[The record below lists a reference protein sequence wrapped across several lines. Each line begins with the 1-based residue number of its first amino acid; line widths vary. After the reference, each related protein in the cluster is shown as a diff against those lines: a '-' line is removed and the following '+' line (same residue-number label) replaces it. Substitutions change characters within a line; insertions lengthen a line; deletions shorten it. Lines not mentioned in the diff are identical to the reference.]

1 MRRKQMRRNEL
12 PDTCLSTLPSTGQ
25 LIVLK
30 HGVRGYYR
38 SEWDTG
44 NRAEN
49 RDIADSHNRRRGI
62 TDIQE
67 TAMMAGSMFGWD
79 TPGADP
85 QWYLDHA
92 KYGNS
97 AMIKGYIKDPIMSVY
112 YPVIGFLLRY
122 KILGREKMYL
132 PVSALSKE
140 LLGARSQ
147 FVMQPDLVCGVPMM
161 PVKAQQAQNG
171 SYTMELESG
180 SYVIGEIINADYK
193 ITARVCVGNAEFA
206 LGEHPKAPAPFVTWQ
221 RNCKNDEDGPPN
233 FFWGHY
239 GADRAAMIEPVN
251 IMGVIAFPEPDKS
264 KRRIRFID
272 PEYNTLFYIPDGGSI
287 VMTRLDG
294 GSVIR
299 FCTYIDDY
307 HTLVGSNVYHIC
319 EFAEMAQ
326 RTGTVYEP
334 LDPIQQPADA
344 GCYEIYQ
351 IDNVAKVDYAFM
363 RCECAKGK
371 LRAAHYR
378 KAFAGVL
385 APNMTL
391 EELYRKHNADT
402 RPFYRQMRSL
412 SESDVI
418 VVKRGS
424 KRNAY
429 YVDSVG
435 FQEVPS
441 FLKGLQKLKERGEAR

>member
-161 PVKAQQAQNG
+161 LVTAAFAKNG
-171 SYTMELESG
+171 SCTVQLERG
-180 SYVIGEIINADYK
+180 SYVVGKTINQEYC
-193 ITARVCVGNAEFA
+193 ITARVRVGNAEFVM
-206 LGEHPKAPAPFVTWQ
+206 GECDKAPSPFVTWQ
-221 RNCKNDEDGPPN
+221 RNCQNDGDGPPN

-239 GADRAAMIEPVN
+239 
-251 IMGVIAFPEPDKS
+251 
-264 KRRIRFID
+264 
-272 PEYNTLFYIPDGGSI
+272 
-287 VMTRLDG
+287 
-294 GSVIR
+294 
-299 FCTYIDDY
+299 
-307 HTLVGSNVYHIC
+307 
-319 EFAEMAQ
+319 FAE
-326 RTGTVYEP
+326 RTSCME
-334 LDPIQQPADA
+334 DFCERA
-344 GCYEIYQ
+344 GGE
-351 IDNVAKVDYAFM
+351 
-363 RCECAKGK
+363 
-371 LRAAHYR
+371 
-378 KAFAGVL
+378 
-385 APNMTL
+385 
-391 EELYRKHNADT
+391 
-402 RPFYRQMRSL
+402 YRQQKERM
-412 SESDVI
+412 EQV
-418 VVKRGS
+418 S
-424 KRNAY
+424 K
-429 YVDSVG
+429 
-435 FQEVPS
+435 
-441 FLKGLQKLKERGEAR
+441 KERGESR

>member
-1 MRRKQMRRNEL
+1 
-12 PDTCLSTLPSTGQ
+12 
-25 LIVLK
+25 
-30 HGVRGYYR
+30 
-38 SEWDTG
+38 
-44 NRAEN
+44 
-49 RDIADSHNRRRGI
+49 
-62 TDIQE
+62 
-67 TAMMAGSMFGWD
+67 MMAGSMFGWD

-239 GADRAAMIEPVN
+239 GADRAAMIEDFCER
-251 IMGVIAFPEPDKS
+251 A
-264 KRRIRFID
+264 
-272 PEYNTLFYIPDGGSI
+272 
-287 VMTRLDG
+287 
-294 GSVIR
+294 GSVYQEQKEYR
-299 FCTYIDDY
+299 QNKEHETK
-307 HTLVGSNVYHIC
+307 
-319 EFAEMAQ
+319 Q
-326 RTGTVYEP
+326 R
-334 LDPIQQPADA
+334 LS
-344 GCYEIYQ
+344 
-351 IDNVAKVDYAFM
+351 
-363 RCECAKGK
+363 KGK
-371 LRAAHYR
+371 
-378 KAFAGVL
+378 
-385 APNMTL
+385 
-391 EELYRKHNADT
+391 
-402 RPFYRQMRSL
+402 
-412 SESDVI
+412 
-418 VVKRGS
+418 
-424 KRNAY
+424 
-429 YVDSVG
+429 
-435 FQEVPS
+435 
-441 FLKGLQKLKERGEAR
+441 ER

>member
-180 SYVIGEIINADYK
+180 SY
-193 ITARVCVGNAEFA
+193 
-206 LGEHPKAPAPFVTWQ
+206 
-221 RNCKNDEDGPPN
+221 
-233 FFWGHY
+233 
-239 GADRAAMIEPVN
+239 
-251 IMGVIAFPEPDKS
+251 
-264 KRRIRFID
+264 
-272 PEYNTLFYIPDGGSI
+272 
-287 VMTRLDG
+287 
-294 GSVIR
+294 
-299 FCTYIDDY
+299 
-307 HTLVGSNVYHIC
+307 
-319 EFAEMAQ
+319 
-326 RTGTVYEP
+326 
-334 LDPIQQPADA
+334 
-344 GCYEIYQ
+344 
-351 IDNVAKVDYAFM
+351 AFM
-363 RCECAKGK
+363 RYENAKGK

-429 YVDSVG
+429 YVDAVG